1 MGGGFYNCRSVTRHA
16 KQKGTWHST
25 PKKGALVVF
34 RNGAHIGSITK
45 YDDIYIYTNEGNTSS
60 TPGVVANGGSCRNK
74 KYKRTDPAIDGYVW
88 IVALPPTRDPQKQ
101 QSILTRLQSGWEW

>member
-1 MGGGFYNCRSVTRHA
+1 MGGGFYNCRSVTQHA

-74 KYKRTDPAIDGYVW
+74 NTNVQIR
-88 IVALPPTRDPQKQ
+88 R
-101 QSILTRLQSGWEW
+101 LTGMYGLIRHCLRPEIHRNSNPS